1 MAGSVRGP
9 CLAAPSRFVPGRIWV
24 VSWWGVRPC
33 GCRILLRFP
42 IAEAL
47 TRLTG
52 PGLASCR
59 LRIRAVIGSSAEAWR
74 CPRHCGRPRGPPFGT
89 AALERGNPSSNVVLK
104 VRPAVSYSWVGDQ
117 DFTHRVRETD
127 GDWPAVSQLASVVVQ
142 LGQAEDVPRD
152 LFDGCLTMLNIDPQ
166 RDRSLPAVIRS
177 QPRLEPRCVKE
188 SRAIVYLQER
198 PPQDGRATDAKESGA
213 VTITAARGLQPS
225 GSSRSGS
232 DRFRSFCGKTSKSV

>member
-1 MAGSVRGP
+1 MV
-9 CLAAPSRFVPGRIWV
+9 LALPLHRDSFPEGYGWYHGGVFGR
-24 VSWWGVRPC
+24 C

-47 TRLTG
+47 KRLTG
-52 PGLASCR
+52 PRTCLLPPADSGRDRLFGRSLAAAR
-59 LRIRAVIGSSAEAWR
+59 GA
-74 CPRHCGRPRGPPFGT
+74 CGRPRGPPFGT

-198 PPQDGRATDAKESGA
+198 PPQDGHATDAKESGA
-213 VTITAARGLQPS
+213 VTIASHPNPDQLTVGGACILEARKLLAI
-225 GSSRSGS
+225 
-232 DRFRSFCGKTSKSV
+232 DR